1 MDFWHYV
8 FLIIWFAFFTI
19 WILLVFQIIGD
30 LIRDRETSGWV
41 KAIWIVALIAVPY
54 ITVLVYL
61 ISRGG
66 KMAERQIQAAETARA
81 AQDTYIRQ
89 VASASPSEQIAQA
102 RKLLDSGVI
111 SEAEYAKLKER
122 ALA

>member
-8 FLIIWFAFFTI
+8 FLIIWFAFIII
-19 WILLVFQIIGD
+19 WVLMVFQVVTD
-30 LIRDRETSGWV
+30 LVRDRETSGVV
-41 KAIWIVALIAVPY
+41 KALWIVALLLVPY
-54 ITVLVYL
+54 VTVLIYL
-61 ISRGG
+61 IAKGR
-66 KMAERQIQAAETARA
+66 KMAERQMQAVETARA

-89 VASASPSEQIAQA
+89 VVGASPTEQIAQA
-102 RKLLDSGVI
+102 RQLLDSGVI